1 MHQLANYIPSPAQGV
16 WWLGPIPLR
25 AYALIILVGIGVAIH
40 VGNKRWI
47 ERGGL
52 ENQVMDIA
60 MWAVP
65 FGVIGGRLYHVL
77 TDWSSYFSENGKG
90 FIAALQIWQGGLG
103 IWGAIA
109 LGGVGVYIA
118 SIRNHISFAPLA
130 DALAPG
136 IVAAQAIGRWGNWF
150 NQELFGRPTTMPWG
164 LEISAVHR
172 PVGFEEFEVFH
183 PTFLY
188 ESIACTAIAFI
199 VIWADKRFNMG
210 YGRVFALYVA
220 LYCSVRGAIE
230 TLRIDE
236 AHHILGIRLNVF
248 TALIVGAGAL
258 MYLIL
263 SGERHPGREEV
274 VDGQVLSARAKRE
287 RARIADVLQAEVK
300 ATELANE
307 QTQAIQT
314 PHRRDRRRD
323 AHRAEQIIAATPTQ
337 VIDQVKDDFDEVFVA
352 PTVAT
357 QETQVIPEQQGSSKT
372 ETDEALTQAMAR
384 VLDLVTEPPADQT
397 QAQPE
402 RSKERG
408 RRRKK

>member
-1 MHQLANYIPSPAQGV
+1 MHSLASYIPSPSQGV

-25 AYALIILVGIGVAIH
+25 AYALIILLGIGVAIR

-52 ENQVMDIA
+52 ENQVLDIA

-65 FGVIGGRLYHVL
+65 FGVIGGRIYHVL

-118 SIRNHISFAPLA
+118 SVRNNISFAPLA

-136 IVAAQAIGRWGNWF
+136 IVLAQAIGRWGNWF

-172 PVGFEEFEVFH
+172 PVGYEEFEVFH

-188 ESIACTAIAFI
+188 ESIACVAIAFI
-199 VIWADKRFNMG
+199 VIWADKRFTMG
-210 YGRVFALYVA
+210 HGRVFALYVA
-220 LYCSVRGAIE
+220 LYCSARGAIE

-236 AHHILGIRLNVF
+236 ANQFLGIRINVF
-248 TALIVGAGAL
+248 TSLIIGAGAL

-263 SGERHPGREEV
+263 SGERHPGREELFE
-274 VDGQVLSARAKRE
+274 GQVLTARGKRE
-287 RARIADVLQAEVK
+287 RSRVAEAEVAQVK

-314 PHRRDRRRD
+314 PHRRDRRKDSR
-323 AHRAEQIIAATPTQ
+323 RAEQEVAAQPTE
-337 VIDQVKDDFDEVFVA
+337 VIKQVKAEFDEVFVS
-352 PTVAT
+352 PETAT
-357 QETQVIPEQQGSSKT
+357 QITQVIPEQVESTKAT
-372 ETDEALTQAMAR
+372 TDEALTQAMAR
-384 VLDLVTEPPADQT
+384 VLDLVTEPSPQEA
-397 QAQPE
+397 E